1 MNKFYLEKII
11 LTKPKRKFKI
21 SANLILNIFVGAF
34 TLYLIFYF
42 CTSEDG
48 LIDLFSTPNSFIP
61 LWIVIAVAV
70 YDFNIIIDSVVTL
83 LFIRTQFPHFKFID
97 AMKVAFVG
105 VFFSAVTPSSTGGQ
119 PMQLYL
125 FSKMNVSVGF
135 SSACMTQKF
144 LIYQIMTA
152 AYSVI
157 SIIIRP
163 SYFESAFTSF
173 WSTAFVIM
181 GLAFQLSV
189 MAGFV
194 VLSFCRRITAKIL
207 KFVDW
212 IMHKM
217 KFIKNPDKK
226 VASIRK
232 EVEGFHKYNKIIMR
246 NKKLLISSYILI
258 FFQVLCIMAAPYFIY
273 ISFGMPE
280 IAEANGQPVGS
291 FLDFVCIQSFVV
303 FTSNLVPLPGASG
316 GAELAFTMYFSQFF
330 VIGAVNK
337 IKPAI
342 LLWRFVSYYGP
353 LIMTAPFSYLTRGKR
368 VEDELQK
375 TLEEH
380 KHTDNNEFSSDCLE
394 EAVKVKDKL

>member
-1 MNKFYLEKII
+1 MTKEK
-11 LTKPKRKFKI
+11 KKFKI
-21 SANLILNIFVGAF
+21 SANMILNIFVGAF
-34 TLYLIFYF
+34 TLYLIYYF

-61 LWIVIAVAV
+61 IWIIIAVVV
-70 YDFNIIIDSVVTL
+70 YDFNIIIDSVVTM

-97 AMKVAFVG
+97 SLKVAFVG

-125 FSKMNVSVGF
+125 FSKMNVGVGF

-144 LIYQIMTA
+144 LIYQIVTA
-152 AYSVI
+152 LYSVF
-157 SIIIRP
+157 SIILRP
-163 SYFESAFTSF
+163 QYFESAFTNF
-173 WSTAFVIM
+173 WSTAFVFM

-194 VLSFCRRITAKIL
+194 ILSFCKRITGKIL
-207 KFVDW
+207 QFVDW

-226 VASIRK
+226 IARIRQ
-232 EVEGFHKYNKIIMR
+232 EVEGFHKYNKIIMK
-246 NKKLLISSYILI
+246 NKKLLIASYILI
-258 FFQVLCIMAAPYFIY
+258 FFQVLCIMSAPYFIY

-280 IAEANGQPVGS
+280 IALANSQPVGS
-291 FLDFVCIQSFVV
+291 FFDFVCIQSFVV

-330 VIGAVNK
+330 IVGAVNK

-342 LLWRFVSYYGP
+342 LLWRFSSYYGP
-353 LIMTAPFSYLTRGKR
+353 LILTAPFSYLTKNKKG
-368 VEDELQK
+368 EDERKKVIEEQVLISDEESADE
-375 TLEEH
+375 TLTENV
-380 KHTDNNEFSSDCLE
+380 TQNINS
-394 EAVKVKDKL
+394 

>member
-1 MNKFYLEKII
+1 M
-11 LTKPKRKFKI
+11 
-21 SANLILNIFVGAF
+21 ILNIFVGAF
-34 TLYLIFYF
+34 TLYLIYYF

-61 LWIVIAVAV
+61 LWLVIAVVV

-83 LFIRTQFPHFKFID
+83 LFIRTQFPNFKFID
-97 AMKVAFVG
+97 AMKAAFVG

-144 LIYQIMTA
+144 LIYQIITA
-152 AYSVI
+152 AYSVF
-157 SIIIRP
+157 SIILRP
-163 SYFESAFTSF
+163 SYFESAFTNF

-181 GLAFQLSV
+181 GLVFQLSV

-194 VLSFCRRITAKIL
+194 VLSFCRKITSKIL
-207 KFVDW
+207 QFVDW
-212 IMHKM
+212 IMHKI

-226 VASIRK
+226 IASIRR
-232 EVEGFHKYNKIIMR
+232 EVEGFHKYNHIIMS
-246 NKKLLISSYILI
+246 NKKLLIASYTLI
-258 FFQVLCIMAAPYFIY
+258 FFQVLCVMSATYFIY

-280 IAEANGQPVGS
+280 IAVANGQPVGS
-291 FLDFVCIQSFVV
+291 FFDFVCIQSFVV

-330 VIGAVNK
+330 IIGAVNK
-337 IKPAI
+337 IKPAV
-342 LLWRFVSYYGP
+342 LLWRFAAYYGP
-353 LIMTAPFSYLTRGKR
+353 LIISAPFSYLTKGKKD
-368 VEDELQK
+368 EDEMQD
-375 TLEEH
+375 TTDEEEQL
-380 KHTDNNEFSSDCLE
+380 KCDDENSMKSSIE
-394 EAVKVKDKL
+394 NITK

>member
-1 MNKFYLEKII
+1 M
-11 LTKPKRKFKI
+11 
-21 SANLILNIFVGAF
+21 ILNIFVGAF
-34 TLYLIFYF
+34 TLYLIYYF

-61 LWIVIAVAV
+61 IWIIIAVVV
-70 YDFNIIIDSVVTL
+70 YDFNIIIDSVVTM

-97 AMKVAFVG
+97 SLKVAFVG

-125 FSKMNVSVGF
+125 FSKMNVGVGF

-144 LIYQIMTA
+144 LIYQIVTA
-152 AYSVI
+152 LYSVF
-157 SIIIRP
+157 SIILRP
-163 SYFESAFTSF
+163 QYFESAFTNF
-173 WSTAFVIM
+173 WSTAFVFM

-194 VLSFCRRITAKIL
+194 ILSFCKRITGKIL
-207 KFVDW
+207 QFVDW

-226 VASIRK
+226 TARIRQ
-232 EVEGFHKYNKIIMR
+232 EVEGFHKYNKIIMK
-246 NKKLLISSYILI
+246 NKKLLIASYILI
-258 FFQVLCIMAAPYFIY
+258 FFQVLCIMSAPYFIY

-280 IAEANGQPVGS
+280 IALANSQPVGS
-291 FLDFVCIQSFVV
+291 FFDFVCIQSFVV

-330 VIGAVNK
+330 IVGAVNK

-342 LLWRFVSYYGP
+342 LLWRFSSYYGP
-353 LIMTAPFSYLTRGKR
+353 LILTAPFSYLTKNKKG
-368 VEDELQK
+368 EDERK
-375 TLEEH
+375 KVMEEQVLI
-380 KHTDNNEFSSDCLE
+380 SDE
-394 EAVKVKDKL
+394 ESADEILTENVTQNINS

>member
-1 MNKFYLEKII
+1 M
-11 LTKPKRKFKI
+11 TKEKRKFKI
-21 SANLILNIFVGAF
+21 SANMVLNIFVGAF
-34 TLYLIFYF
+34 TLYLIYYF

-48 LIDLFSTPNSFIP
+48 LIDLFSTPDSFIP
-61 LWIVIAVAV
+61 LWLIIAVVV

-144 LIYQIMTA
+144 LIYQIVTA
-152 AYSVI
+152 LYSVF
-157 SIIIRP
+157 SIILRP
-163 SYFESAFTSF
+163 QYFESAFTNF
-173 WSTAFVIM
+173 WSTAFVFM

-194 VLSFCRRITAKIL
+194 VLSFCKRITSKIL
-207 KFVDW
+207 QFVDW

-226 VASIRK
+226 IASIRQ
-232 EVEGFHKYNKIIMR
+232 EVEGFHKYNKIIMK
-246 NKKLLISSYILI
+246 NKKLLIASYILI
-258 FFQVLCIMAAPYFIY
+258 FFQVLCVMAAPYFIY

-280 IAEANGQPVGS
+280 IASANRQPVGS
-291 FLDFVCIQSFVV
+291 FFDFVCIQSFVV

-330 VIGAVNK
+330 IVGAVNK

-342 LLWRFVSYYGP
+342 LLWRFSSYYGP
-353 LIMTAPFSYLTRGKR
+353 LIITAPFSYLTKNKKG
-368 VEDELQK
+368 EDERK
-375 TLEEH
+375 KIIEEQVLIN
-380 KHTDNNEFSSDCLE
+380 DE
-394 EAVKVKDKL
+394 ESVAEVTAENFAQDTNI

>member
-1 MNKFYLEKII
+1 M
-11 LTKPKRKFKI
+11 TKEKRKFKI
-21 SANLILNIFVGAF
+21 SANMVLNIFVGAF
-34 TLYLIFYF
+34 TLYLIYYF

-48 LIDLFSTPNSFIP
+48 LIDLFSTPGSFIP
-61 LWIVIAVAV
+61 LWLIIAVVV

-125 FSKMNVSVGF
+125 FSKINVSVGF

-144 LIYQIMTA
+144 LIYQIVTA
-152 AYSVI
+152 LYSVF
-157 SIIIRP
+157 SIILRP
-163 SYFESAFTSF
+163 QYFESAFTNF
-173 WSTAFVIM
+173 WSTAFVFM

-194 VLSFCRRITAKIL
+194 VLSFCKRITGKIL
-207 KFVDW
+207 QFVDW

-226 VASIRK
+226 IASIRQ
-232 EVEGFHKYNKIIMR
+232 EVEGFHKYNKIIMK
-246 NKKLLISSYILI
+246 NKKLLIASYILI
-258 FFQVLCIMAAPYFIY
+258 FFQVLCVMAAPYFIY

-280 IAEANGQPVGS
+280 IASANGQPVGS
-291 FLDFVCIQSFVV
+291 FFDFVCIQSFVV

-330 VIGAVNK
+330 IVGAVNK

-342 LLWRFVSYYGP
+342 LLWRFSSYYGP
-353 LIMTAPFSYLTRGKR
+353 LIITAPFSYLTKNKKG
-368 VEDELQK
+368 EDERK
-375 TLEEH
+375 KIIEEQVFIN
-380 KHTDNNEFSSDCLE
+380 DE
-394 EAVKVKDKL
+394 ENVAEVTAENFTQDTNI

>member
-1 MNKFYLEKII
+1 MKLEKIV

-34 TLYLIFYF
+34 TIYLIFYF

-97 AMKVAFVG
+97 AMKAAFVG

-125 FSKMNVSVGF
+125 FSKMNVGVGF

-144 LIYQIMTA
+144 LIYQIVTA
-152 AYSVI
+152 LYSVF
-157 SIIIRP
+157 SIILRP
-163 SYFESAFTSF
+163 QYFESAFTNF

-181 GLAFQLSV
+181 GLVFQLSV

-194 VLSFCRRITAKIL
+194 VLSFCKRITGKIL
-207 KFVDW
+207 QFVDW

-226 VASIRK
+226 ISSIRQ
-232 EVEGFHKYNKIIMR
+232 EVESFHKYNKIIMQ
-246 NKKLLISSYILI
+246 NKKLLIISYILV
-258 FFQVLCIMAAPYFIY
+258 FFQVLCIMSAPYFIY

-280 IAEANGQPVGS
+280 IAIANGQPAGS
-291 FLDFVCIQSFVV
+291 FFDFVCIQSFVV

-330 VIGAVNK
+330 IIGAINK

-342 LLWRFVSYYGP
+342 LLWRFTSYYGQ
-353 LIMTAPFSYLTRGKR
+353 LIISAPFSYLTKGKR
-368 VEDELQK
+368 YEDELQK
-375 TLEEH
+375 ALEEPRIIGENENISELI
-380 KHTDNNEFSSDCLE
+380 KDNVE
-394 EAVKVKDKL
+394 EK

>member
-1 MNKFYLEKII
+1 M
-11 LTKPKRKFKI
+11 TKPKRKFKI

-34 TLYLIFYF
+34 TIYLIFYF

-125 FSKMNVSVGF
+125 FSKMNVGVGF

-144 LIYQIMTA
+144 LIYQIVTA
-152 AYSVI
+152 LYSVF
-157 SIIIRP
+157 SIILRP
-163 SYFESAFTSF
+163 QYFESAFTNF

-181 GLAFQLSV
+181 GLVFQLSV
-189 MAGFV
+189 MGGFV
-194 VLSFCRRITAKIL
+194 VLSFCKRITGKIL
-207 KFVDW
+207 QFVDW

-226 VASIRK
+226 ISSIRQ
-232 EVEGFHKYNKIIMR
+232 EVESFHKYNKIIMQ
-246 NKKLLISSYILI
+246 NKKLLIISYILV
-258 FFQVLCIMAAPYFIY
+258 FFQVLCIMSAPYFIY

-280 IAEANGQPVGS
+280 IAIANGQPVGS
-291 FLDFVCIQSFVV
+291 FFDFVCIQSFVV

-330 VIGAVNK
+330 IIGAINK

-342 LLWRFVSYYGP
+342 LLWRFTSYYGQ
-353 LIMTAPFSYLTRGKR
+353 LIISAPFSYLTKGKR
-368 VEDELQK
+368 YEDELQK
-375 TLEEH
+375 ALEEPRIIGENENISELI
-380 KHTDNNEFSSDCLE
+380 KDNIKE
-394 EAVKVKDKL
+394 K